1 MKTVGKRS
9 LVAFTAAAALLLA
22 GCAGAAPNTA
32 AFGTTTPAPAS
43 ASSTADAGG
52 TSTSPAPPSDSPSG
66 TPGGEPTVLPTTA
79 SVTVFYI
86 AVGDGGFSGPTIGCG
101 DVAVAVTSPAISYT
115 DPVEGALRVLLDDR
129 SGTIGQSGLRN
140 FLSKSRLV
148 IASIERTGT
157 TVTVNLT
164 GTLSMGGVCDIPRV
178 QEQLLLTAQKAAGG
192 PVDIMLNGK
201 TLSEALSVK

>member
-9 LVAFTAAAALLLA
+9 LVAFTAAAALMLA

-32 AFGTTTPAPAS
+32 EPGTTTSAPPS
-43 ASSTADAGG
+43 ASNTADVGAG
-52 TSTSPAPPSDSPSG
+52 STSPAPPPTIPSN

-79 SVTVFYI
+79 SVTVYYI
-86 AVGDGGFSGPTIGCG
+86 AAGDGGFSGPTIGCG
-101 DVAVAVTSPAISYT
+101 DVAVAVTSPAISFT
-115 DPVEGALRVLLDDR
+115 DPVEGALRVLLENR
-129 SGTIGQSGLRN
+129 SETIGQSGLGN
-140 FLSKSRLV
+140 FLWKSQLT

-164 GTLSMGGVCDIPRV
+164 GNLSVGGVCDIPRV

-201 TLSEALSVK
+201 PLSEALSLK